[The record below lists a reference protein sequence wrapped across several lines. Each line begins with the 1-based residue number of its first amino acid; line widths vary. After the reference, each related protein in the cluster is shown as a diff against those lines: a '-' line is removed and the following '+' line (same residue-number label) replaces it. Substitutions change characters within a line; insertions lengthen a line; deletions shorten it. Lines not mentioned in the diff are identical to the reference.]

1 MSDGKESSLKRFQVF
16 SAAVFLL
23 ALPLLLLAPSE
34 ARADSYRVEFVH
46 YDFENL
52 FWVYGLSSDGALTVL
67 LEDGPCGQNNRCV
80 GTYTNA
86 VLTGISPAD
95 NYGRP
100 PAGRVFDNGS
110 PCSYSVFGSPSPA
123 VCNNGRTA
131 FLTDR
136 FTPQQID
143 PSLYVADSSGLIDVF
158 FGVGGRFLLNSEGDI
173 FFDDVE
179 NDKFY
184 EAFRISETPEPS
196 TLALLGTGLLGLGN
210 LVRRRLGQ
218 ER

>member
-1 MSDGKESSLKRFQVF
+1 MKRFQVF
-16 SAAVFLL
+16 SAAAFLL

-52 FWVYGLSSDGALTVL
+52 FWVYGLSSDGTLTVL

-86 VLTGISPAD
+86 VLTGISPVV
-95 NYGRP
+95 NVGENP
-100 PAGRVFDNGS
+100 PAGLVFDNGAA
-110 PCSYSVFGSPSPA
+110 CSYSVLGGSPGSA

-131 FLTDR
+131 FLTGL
-136 FTPQQID
+136 FHPQQS
-143 PSLYVADSSGLIDVF
+143 PESLYVADASGISLVANGI
-158 FGVGGRFLLNSEGDI
+158 GGRVLMNAEGDL
-173 FFDDVE
+173 FFDNVYS
-179 NDKFY
+179 DKFY

-196 TLALLGTGLLGLGN
+196 TLALLGTGLLGMGSV
-210 LVRRRLGQ
+210 VRRRLGQ